1 LSAGAIAAAGS
12 EEQKRALLPRIVS
25 GELIVAFALQEPGAY
40 YDPRGVQTTAQET
53 GDGFVLNGT
62 KMFVEFAGAADRLLV
77 VAKTE
82 GGVTMFFVDAK
93 APGISV
99 EPLKTMAR
107 DPQSKVT
114 LENVRVVASDVVGPV
129 GGAWPLL
136 EPVIYRGVITL
147 CGYMVGAS
155 ERIHEMATDFAKQ
168 RVQFGRPIGSF
179 QAIQHYLA
187 QTITEIVGAET
198 TTIHAAWSLDEGLPA
213 RASVAKAKVLAG
225 DTFKQASAIG
235 SQIYGGIGFDEDVDT
250 TLYLRRGKQLQLS
263 MGHSGYWEEIIAE
276 QLLDV

>member
-1 LSAGAIAAAGS
+1 
-12 EEQKRALLPRIVS
+12 
-25 GELIVAFALQEPGAY
+25 
-40 YDPRGVQTTAQET
+40 
-53 GDGFVLNGT
+53 
-62 KMFVEFAGAADRLLV
+62 MFVEFASAADRLLV
-77 VAKTE
+77 VARTS
-82 GGVTMFFVDAK
+82 GAADGVTMFLVDAK
-93 APGISV
+93 TPGITITS
-99 EPLKTMAR
+99 LNTMAR
-107 DPQSKVT
+107 DRQFKVT
-114 LENVRVVASDVVGPV
+114 LENVRVPASDVIGPV
-129 GGAWPLL
+129 DGAWPLL
-136 EPVIYRGVITL
+136 EQVIYQGVVTL

-187 QTITEIVGAET
+187 QSITEIVGAET
-198 TTIHAAWSLDEGLPA
+198 TTIYAAWSLDEGLPA

-225 DTFKQASAIG
+225 DTFKQASGIG
-235 SQIYGGIGFDEDVDT
+235 SQIYGGIGFDEDMDT